1 MTTPLDSRQLRAFA
15 ALARLG
21 SVTGAAQELRLT
33 QGAVSHS
40 MKALEKEIGCRLFT
54 RGRRGVTLTPAG
66 RRLQEH
72 ADRILAEMAAAR
84 AIAR

>member
-1 MTTPLDSRQLRAFA
+1 MPIPLDSRQLRAFS

-21 SVTGAAQELRLT
+21 TVTGAARELDLT

-54 RGRRGVTLTPAG
+54 RGRRGVTLTSAG
-66 RRLQEH
+66 KRLQEH
-72 ADRILAEMAAAR
+72 TDKILAEMAAAR